1 MKYRYKHIPVYT
13 FLEETPNYIRRER
26 ERERERAWHILILG
40 LFSQLKTASQRFP
53 RCGHFV
59 PNRAGSIC
67 PQCFAVSVKA
77 GDVLTND
84 QNSLCCEYESRD
96 SPIMFKFLLIYFL
109 DIPLFLAQ
117 ETDWRFLVNAHMYKF
132 SRWNRHWTN
141 VLWENPII
149 EDFIT
154 NFHYSIIWIFYL
166 IWHSLWKRR
175 NRIAL
180 FIVDCGK

>member
-1 MKYRYKHIPVYT
+1 MYIH
-13 FLEETPNYIRRER
+13 FLKKPRITSA

-109 DIPLFLAQ
+109 DIFFISS
-117 ETDWRFLVNAHMYKF
+117 T
-132 SRWNRHWTN
+132 RHGLKTSCKCSH
-141 VLWENPII
+141 V
-149 EDFIT
+149 
-154 NFHYSIIWIFYL
+154 
-166 IWHSLWKRR
+166 
-175 NRIAL
+175 
-180 FIVDCGK
+180 